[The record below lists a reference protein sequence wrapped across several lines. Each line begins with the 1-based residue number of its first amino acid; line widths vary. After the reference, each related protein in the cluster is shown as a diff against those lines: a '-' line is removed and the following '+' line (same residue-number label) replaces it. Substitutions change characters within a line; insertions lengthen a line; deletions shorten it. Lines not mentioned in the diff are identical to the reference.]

1 MLCQT
6 VLDYPWNKDQNP
18 NGTRIVFT
26 AKTGGLFSRKVGAP
40 SCWQAVAS
48 RAQGLAAIWAGNN
61 RSRCLHLNII
71 SWHHAYCRCWW

>member
-18 NGTRIVFT
+18 SGTRIVFT
-26 AKTGGLFSRKVGAP
+26 AKTGGLLSRKVGAP

-48 RAQGLAAIWAGNN
+48 RALGWPPFGLAITAVG
-61 RSRCLHLNII
+61 
-71 SWHHAYCRCWW
+71 AYT